1 MRVKK
6 EEMKIKPQMQ
16 LAEKFLDLRTMENNV
31 VIQELEENIKL
42 REMPIEKHLKKN
54 LRRFSE

>member
-16 LAEKFLDLRTMENNV
+16 LAEKFLDLRTMKNNV